1 MLPLAAL
8 CQVWSPSVHTHEC
21 LSAQEGRGQ
30 AIRELPGLDLCVQG
44 KFSCPAP
51 RGCSSS
57 NLPSCLLCFPD
68 FCLNS
73 QGIPQLLG
81 TPCIVRCLCK
91 PLRCPCAPSGT
102 PVPPSGTPVLD
113 LFGFQAGRTAPA
125 WVHAHFKMVTT
136 VPTPEPNHTAHAKT
150 LLMSHWSTNMPVI
163 GGAWVK
169 PTFRGRGLQFR
180 SKGCLCTSNSVYCL
194 QCGYLGFEPQLLHP

>member
-21 LSAQEGRGQ
+21 LSAQEGRGW

-102 PVPPSGTPVLD
+102 PVPPQVPLCLPQEPLCSPQVPLCLICSGSRLEGQHLPGHMLTSKWSLRYLHLSP
-113 LFGFQAGRTAPA
+113 
-125 WVHAHFKMVTT
+125 TT
-136 VPTPEPNHTAHAKT
+136 QHTRRPCSCHTGPPTC
-150 LLMSHWSTNMPVI
+150 LSSV
-163 GGAWVK
+163 
-169 PTFRGRGLQFR
+169 GRG
-180 SKGCLCTSNSVYCL
+180 
-194 QCGYLGFEPQLLHP
+194 